1 MNLSELIINK
11 DQIVP
16 FLMCAILTVVLHQY
30 LSNKFKITIELPVSI
45 FITYVVFIIVYR
57 IVNTN
62 TEFSKPLV
70 SYILQKKNFREEP
83 YQINYINPF
92 VTNLDKVD
100 FNMKK
105 TTNKKY
111 IKRKL
116 NELLMRK
123 YVNFENVLAYN
134 KDPWET
140 VTLELYN
147 SNANYKINNQ
157 ELDPVVDIKNNK
169 YCMNYLEDNGKKC
182 LILYRKHILKFK
194 KQLYFIFERKNK
206 TDSEYRLFECISK
219 ITISPTNTNDYYT
232 IIDTRDL
239 HYDRQYVVFVGFPSN
254 GNTNEWIIPPTD
266 NDYASD
272 TYFKKYNKFNNTPS
286 QYYWQNDTK
295 LYQLY
300 VIDIYFIYNDMVI
313 LDENR
318 NLNND
323 GSDSSK
329 SADLSLNKYYD
340 KKDWIKKR
348 YYNFIKYQFNNRLS
362 PQKLTV
368 TIDNSINDISTVKF
382 RNILGNNT
390 KKSNDQKETIQIY
403 INKRDGDLYSN
414 ELKLDVNGDG
424 ANDITINFEDYIKNY
439 IQKIEVEANELVMVK
454 DKNTKFDKDNNLV
467 VDKNTVSYI
476 SFNFLNIRNITEY
489 KNKMAYIAN
498 SIMEKYFP
506 EELKSIDTIK
516 YNTETLNIIQLD
528 NLFRYNRGRQRL
540 VLNNRVI
547 TPNNIG
553 IFFKDIKKLRRS
565 YIAFLDKTLQYRE
578 KINTMVKNKSYNLN
592 VSNNEL
598 LKVLN
603 TNVFNTKS
611 KFLALIY
618 AISDTHNTNSKFT
631 TDDSDSNPSGTADK
645 DNADSIVYEIQK
657 KLTKLHILQKP
668 NGYRKPRSTAHFVKF
683 NQIMNIN
690 GFNIN
695 PNNIYI
701 LHRTQLNK
709 TLKPQAFYL
718 EEYLLEP
725 DISGNEIKVS
735 PPVSEKNLLQNLK
748 LYDCTSMFRKETIGV
763 CNVIKILDTNKFTV
777 SFDNVPL
784 EFKSLLGED
793 TTVNTNNMFIDR
805 PIFVMLNFTK
815 SRSINEI
822 SHNIYENTFYKV
834 IKVRST
840 TSSNS
845 AELTLYSNY
854 TLDRVNITDD
864 TDADNQNFIYKDILV
879 SQYINSKDFIENV
892 YFKKIDI
899 KSQDRLLSDGPS
911 FKFEVALKKQII
923 KINPPIYRN
932 DIIDDYETTMLKIV
946 DYIYENE
953 AKKIHYE
960 IPANIGIFKD
970 TSSAVYSYKY
980 KNDLYISYDK
990 RNNPIN
996 YFKNTNSQYLCKKV
1010 YKGEN
1015 FTLNINALYNLDSY
1029 QEYYKY
1035 FKNLFKNILGL
1046 HSEIN
1051 YQCEEYYKSGSMLT
1065 NLKLPIT
1072 FNKYVTFNT
1081 NFMLYYKKDQLLDD
1095 LEPSLLGK
1103 HVVINNNVLDNQML
1117 NTGNSNRRNSI
1128 IYKRFMKDIIYT
1140 HKIGRK
1146 GFEYDDAKKICER
1159 IYTIY
1164 KKDCSEPTYKI
1175 QGEDYN
1181 IDYYKKNKKRDE
1193 CFNIV
1198 YNDDKNLNNEQFIAK
1213 IKGFDPNNTS
1223 NDNTNIERIE
1233 TELRENKWSD
1243 DPDKIK
1249 EYRDEIKNLKKI
1261 GNIDVRPQRLAHL
1274 NEVKTAAYYTAD
1286 WDNIAW
1292 INDENPQLHNKSN
1305 LIKVQDKKVL
1315 WFDKDD
1321 ENAINKGVV
1330 CYGRK
1335 LDQNKLAQNQKNEI
1349 YNFQMEKIEQSM
1361 NDIQNYE
1368 NVSKFNKQVYSRWN
1382 L

>member
-1 MNLSELIINK
+1 
-11 DQIVP
+11 
-16 FLMCAILTVVLHQY
+16 
-30 LSNKFKITIELPVSI
+30 
-45 FITYVVFIIVYR
+45 
-57 IVNTN
+57 
-62 TEFSKPLV
+62 
-70 SYILQKKNFREEP
+70 
-83 YQINYINPF
+83 
-92 VTNLDKVD
+92 
-100 FNMKK
+100 MK
-105 TTNKKY
+105 
-111 IKRKL
+111 
-116 NELLMRK
+116 M
-123 YVNFENVLAYN
+123 
-134 KDPWET
+134 
-140 VTLELYN
+140 
-147 SNANYKINNQ
+147 
-157 ELDPVVDIKNNK
+157 
-169 YCMNYLEDNGKKC
+169 
-182 LILYRKHILKFK
+182 
-194 KQLYFIFERKNK
+194 KQ
-206 TDSEYRLFECISK
+206 
-219 ITISPTNTNDYYT
+219 
-232 IIDTRDL
+232 
-239 HYDRQYVVFVGFPSN
+239 
-254 GNTNEWIIPPTD
+254 
-266 NDYASD
+266 
-272 TYFKKYNKFNNTPS
+272 
-286 QYYWQNDTK
+286 
-295 LYQLY
+295 
-300 VIDIYFIYNDMVI
+300 
-313 LDENR
+313 
-318 NLNND
+318 
-323 GSDSSK
+323 
-329 SADLSLNKYYD
+329 
-340 KKDWIKKR
+340 
-348 YYNFIKYQFNNRLS
+348 
-362 PQKLTV
+362 
-368 TIDNSINDISTVKF
+368 
-382 RNILGNNT
+382 
-390 KKSNDQKETIQIY
+390 
-403 INKRDGDLYSN
+403 
-414 ELKLDVNGDG
+414 
-424 ANDITINFEDYIKNY
+424 
-439 IQKIEVEANELVMVK
+439 
-454 DKNTKFDKDNNLV
+454 
-467 VDKNTVSYI
+467 
-476 SFNFLNIRNITEY
+476 
-489 KNKMAYIAN
+489 
-498 SIMEKYFP
+498 
-506 EELKSIDTIK
+506 
-516 YNTETLNIIQLD
+516 
-528 NLFRYNRGRQRL
+528 
-540 VLNNRVI
+540 
-547 TPNNIG
+547 
-553 IFFKDIKKLRRS
+553 
-565 YIAFLDKTLQYRE
+565 
-578 KINTMVKNKSYNLN
+578 
-592 VSNNEL
+592 
-598 LKVLN
+598 
-603 TNVFNTKS
+603 
-611 KFLALIY
+611 
-618 AISDTHNTNSKFT
+618 
-631 TDDSDSNPSGTADK
+631 
-645 DNADSIVYEIQK
+645 
-657 KLTKLHILQKP
+657 
-668 NGYRKPRSTAHFVKF
+668 
-683 NQIMNIN
+683 
-690 GFNIN
+690 
-695 PNNIYI
+695 
-701 LHRTQLNK
+701 
-709 TLKPQAFYL
+709 
-718 EEYLLEP
+718 
-725 DISGNEIKVS
+725 
-735 PPVSEKNLLQNLK
+735 
-748 LYDCTSMFRKETIGV
+748 
-763 CNVIKILDTNKFTV
+763 
-777 SFDNVPL
+777 
-784 EFKSLLGED
+784 
-793 TTVNTNNMFIDR
+793 
-805 PIFVMLNFTK
+805 
-815 SRSINEI
+815 
-822 SHNIYENTFYKV
+822 
-834 IKVRST
+834 
-840 TSSNS
+840 
-845 AELTLYSNY
+845 
-854 TLDRVNITDD
+854 
-864 TDADNQNFIYKDILV
+864 
-879 SQYINSKDFIENV
+879 
-892 YFKKIDI
+892 
-899 KSQDRLLSDGPS
+899 
-911 FKFEVALKKQII
+911 
-923 KINPPIYRN
+923 
-932 DIIDDYETTMLKIV
+932 
-946 DYIYENE
+946 
-953 AKKIHYE
+953 KKIHYE

>member
-30 LSNKFKITIELPVSI
+30 LSNKFKITIELPVLI
-45 FITYVVFIIVYR
+45 FITYVVFIIIYR

-100 FNMKK
+100 FNMKR

-140 VTLELYN
+140 VTLTIDSTEYLEIK
-147 SNANYKINNQ
+147 NAPKAIT
-157 ELDPVVDIKNNK
+157 NNK
-169 YCMNYLEDNGKKC
+169 YCMNYLEGGDKKC
-182 LILYRKHILKFK
+182 LILYRKHILKFVNK
-194 KQLYFIFERKNK
+194 LYFIFERKNK
-206 TDSEYRLFECISK
+206 PDSEYRLFECISK
-219 ITISPTNTNDYYT
+219 ITISPKNPTSDYYT

-239 HYDRQYVVFVGFPSN
+239 HYDRQYVVFANFPST
-254 GNTNEWIIPPTD
+254 GSTTNQWKAPETTPTYTPND
-266 NDYASD
+266 N
-272 TYFKKYNKFNNTPS
+272 FRNYNKFNNTPS
-286 QYYWQNDTK
+286 QYYWKDDTT

-362 PQKLTV
+362 PPKLTV
-368 TIDNSINDISTVKF
+368 TIDDSINDVSTVKF

-390 KKSNDQKETIQIY
+390 KTNKKETIQIY
-403 INKRDGDLYSN
+403 INTDINK
-414 ELKLDVNGDG
+414 
-424 ANDITINFEDYIKNY
+424 NDSSKPTKYRNQLILNIGNSDNITIDFEKYIEEH
-439 IQKIEVEANELVMVK
+439 IQKTEVEANELVMVK
-454 DKNTKFDKDNNLV
+454 DKNTKFDKNNDLV

-528 NLFRYNRGRQRL
+528 NLFRYNKGRQRL

-553 IFFKDIKKLRRS
+553 TFFKDIKKLRRS

-618 AISDTHNTNSKFT
+618 AISDTHNTNITFT
-631 TDDSDSNPSGTADK
+631 TKGDTTADK
-645 DNADSIVYEIQK
+645 DNTDSIVHNIRK
-657 KLTKLHILQKP
+657 KLTKLHILEKP

-701 LHRTQLNK
+701 LHRTQLSA

-725 DISGNEIKVS
+725 DISGNETKVS
-735 PPVSEKNLLQNLK
+735 PPASGKNLLQNLK

-784 EFKSLLGED
+784 EFKSLLGGD

-854 TLDRVNITDD
+854 TLDRVSTTDD

-946 DYIYENE
+946 EYIYENE

-1164 KKDCSEPTYKI
+1164 KTDCSEPTYKI

-1181 IDYYKKNKKRDE
+1181 INYYKNNKKRDE

-1198 YNDDKNLNNEQFIAK
+1198 YNDDKNLNNEEFIAK
-1213 IKGFDPNNTS
+1213 IKGFDP
-1223 NDNTNIERIE
+1223 DNTQNDTTDINRIE
-1233 TELRENKWSD
+1233 TELRRNKWSD

-1249 EYRDEIKNLKKI
+1249 DYRKEVKKLKEI